1 MSRRRRGH
9 YGAIPTEPTTIRRS
23 FPLTTL
29 LSLSITFAI
38 FTTLMGP
45 AILNHRRQF
54 QDLVTSFTHRDGA
67 PVQNRQ
73 NPNQKETAVLHT
85 ATRILQ
91 AVNASLIPKS
101 ATRLRSYKRTPV
113 ITREGIGRNNMSAT
127 LEVKNESSRSLPKS
141 SQEAIFQGP
150 RGSMSHKA
158 SGSQKDRHS
167 LARIQRNQWWS
178 LLHRRVHPK
187 NHKTQIRFAI
197 AADQDKEPVKKA
209 PSLGRQNVVR
219 DHIGRI
225 VESDSDA
232 GSDFTGGFKGTLVAT
247 TSRGNVVD
255 GLVSKKSTQT
265 SSVTVVQG
273 NNRDGNGEK
282 DEDDE
287 DDAATE
293 EVDDEKDSTN
303 ATDTSR
309 GKRRT
314 VDKNEFMGSLGG
326 TVDGMVRGQNVTKLS
341 VTLFKIMKL
350 FGFSSLTD
358 SPAGAHAEWMGDVA
372 RRLTFEQPL
381 FRYVGVDKT
390 PEGLK
395 KAKESV
401 GDDVDGEFEIHDVE
415 HELGKPT
422 DVLFHWTELD
432 GSPQDAHHS
441 GYLMHVRMVLQA
453 ARRAGHGHVIFPQLP
468 RLRGVTPSYRHGKWS
483 FIDDKEE
490 EPFLFNDHVRGAV
503 PVGNG
508 SRADV
513 VYLTFYSTRAIP
525 EAQLDV

>member
-1 MSRRRRGH
+1 M
-9 YGAIPTEPTTIRRS
+9 
-23 FPLTTL
+23 
-29 LSLSITFAI
+29 
-38 FTTLMGP
+38 FT
-45 AILNHRRQF
+45 
-54 QDLVTSFTHRDGA
+54 
-67 PVQNRQ
+67 
-73 NPNQKETAVLHT
+73 KEGVGTKNISVA
-85 ATRILQ
+85 A
-91 AVNASLIPKS
+91 
-101 ATRLRSYKRTPV
+101 
-113 ITREGIGRNNMSAT
+113 
-127 LEVKNESSRSLPKS
+127 EVKKEISRSPPKS
-141 SQEAIFQGP
+141 SQQAILREP
-150 RGSMSHKA
+150 RGSMRHKA

-178 LLHRRVHPK
+178 LLHRRVHAQ
-187 NHKTQIRFAI
+187 NHKRQARLPVAGN
-197 AADQDKEPVKKA
+197 QDREPLTKA

-232 GSDFTGGFKGTLVAT
+232 GSDSTVGYKETESAT
-247 TSRGNVVD
+247 TSRGNVAD
-255 GLVSKKSTQT
+255 GPVHKKSTQT
-265 SSVTVVQG
+265 SSITVARG
-273 NNRDGNGEK
+273 NDTGGDGKK

-287 DDAATE
+287 DDSATE
-293 EVDDEKDSTN
+293 EVDDEKDSIN

-309 GKRRT
+309 RTRRSA
-314 VDKNEFMGSLGG
+314 DKNEFMGSLGG

-395 KAKESV
+395 KSKESI
-401 GDDVDGEFEIHDVE
+401 GDDVDGEFEMHDVE

-441 GYLMHVRMVLQA
+441 GYLMHVRMVLKA

-468 RLRGVTPSYRHGKWS
+468 RLRGVAPSYRYGKWS
-483 FIDDKEE
+483 FMDNKDE

-525 EAQLDV
+525 EAELEV